1 MTERKFKCS
10 YCKKG
15 YSRKIYYERHLIC
28 CSIKAMATLDDKR
41 TLEEM
46 NDTPSIKELYLII
59 QELVKKQNKMEEEI
73 KSLRKYSLKGPPKVD
88 IDRWLEDFK
97 PSDFNTWT
105 DCIKINEKELNY
117 IFENGI
123 LNGIFNI
130 LKNNLP
136 LEFDNPIKAFEH
148 KAGSLFVFQ
157 EKKWNMLNTE
167 DFKKLISK
175 INKRIIIK
183 FKDWTNEQREANQ
196 LQKYPYDD
204 YVMMIFTN
212 NIKESE
218 IKTKLYN
225 YLKISIEV

>member
-1 MTERKFKCS
+1 
-10 YCKKG
+10 
-15 YSRKIYYERHLIC
+15 
-28 CSIKAMATLDDKR
+28 
-41 TLEEM
+41 
-46 NDTPSIKELYLII
+46 
-59 QELVKKQNKMEEEI
+59 
-73 KSLRKYSLKGPPKVD
+73 
-88 IDRWLEDFK
+88 
-97 PSDFNTWT
+97 
-105 DCIKINEKELNY
+105 
-117 IFENGI
+117 
-123 LNGIFNI
+123 
-130 LKNNLP
+130 
-136 LEFDNPIKAFEH
+136 
-148 KAGSLFVFQ
+148 
-157 EKKWNMLNTE
+157 MLNTE